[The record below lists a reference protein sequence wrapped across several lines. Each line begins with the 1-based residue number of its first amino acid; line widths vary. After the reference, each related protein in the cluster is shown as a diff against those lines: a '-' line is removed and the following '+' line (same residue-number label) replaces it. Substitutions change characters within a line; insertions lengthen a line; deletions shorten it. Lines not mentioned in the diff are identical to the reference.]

1 MLKPKC
7 HPNGGGTAKGVAYVS
22 SGHLLPCCWCDSLH
36 PKPKEEFVKLGF
48 FFEDLKLENNDTIE
62 DILLSD
68 VWIDFHK
75 KLIETPE
82 EATWV
87 CKKNCSDD

>member
-7 HPNGGGTAKGVAYVS
+7 HKFKGAAYVS
-22 SGHLLPCCWCDSLH
+22 SGHLLPCCWCDTIY
-36 PKPKEEFVKLGF
+36 PEAKEEFIKLGF

-62 DILLSD
+62 DILMSD

-75 KLIETPE
+75 KLIKNPE
-82 EATWV
+82 EAPLV
-87 CKKNCSDD
+87 CKKNCTDE

>member
-7 HPNGGGTAKGVAYVS
+7 HNGKGIAYVS
-22 SGHLLPCCWCDSLH
+22 TGHLLPCCWCDTIH
-36 PKPKEEFVKLGF
+36 PKAKQQFIDLGF
-48 FFEDLKLENNDTIE
+48 FYEDLKLENNDTIE

-75 KLIETPE
+75 MLYERSEDAPYI
-82 EATWV
+82 
-87 CKKNCSDD
+87 CKKKCSE